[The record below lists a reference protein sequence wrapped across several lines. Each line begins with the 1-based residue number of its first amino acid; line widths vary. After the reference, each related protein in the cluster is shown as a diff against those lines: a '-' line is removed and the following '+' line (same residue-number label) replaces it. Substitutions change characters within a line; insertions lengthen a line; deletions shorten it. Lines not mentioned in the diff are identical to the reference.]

1 MDDYEIRKHNEL
13 RTMIDS
19 YHATQKKSTG
29 IEAVLYFLIE
39 HRNERV
45 WWWSYELIGKS
56 TKRGDWLSH
65 RAPARASD
73 LALKY
78 PDLVEDHKIGRLK
91 VYRLRM
97 ENKDK
102 IKAFLGIE

>member
-1 MDDYEIRKHNEL
+1 MDDYEMRKHKEL
-13 RTMIDS
+13 RSMVDT
-19 YHATQKKSTG
+19 YHASQKKTTG
-29 IEAVLYFLIE
+29 IEAVLWYMIE
-39 HRNERV
+39 HREDRV
-45 WWWSYELIGKS
+45 WWWSYEFVGKT

-73 LALKY
+73 LALKH

-91 VYRLRM
+91 VYRLRL